1 MDKNILLEILNDWNL
16 WRKEIDTG
24 KERKTYLPLCLNSLK
39 SNIVLAIIGV
49 RRSGKSYL
57 MRQIA
62 RSLIS
67 SGTPGEN
74 ILIVN
79 FEDQRFTEFYTGL
92 LQEIYETYL
101 EFLKPSQPQ
110 FIFLDEVHNIPNWEK
125 WVRTVHELGK
135 AKIIISG
142 SSSKLLAGELATLL
156 TGRHLD
162 VIVFPLSFNEF
173 LSFKE
178 INLKDELDIVAN
190 KIKIKG
196 LLREY
201 MEFGGFPEIVLCD
214 DKRRLLLTYFDDIIT
229 KDVEKRYKLKRGEV
243 LRTLARFYLT
253 NISKSITYN
262 SIRKFLNTATI
273 TVAKFSS
280 YLKEANLVFFVKRFS
295 FSVKE
300 QEKSARKVY
309 SVDAGLANSI
319 GFRFSENL
327 GRLIENLVAVELK
340 RMCNTDANIE
350 IYYWKGNNKEV
361 DFVIKEGLEVKQLIQ
376 VCWSIADMEVK
387 KRELKSLLKALDEL
401 ELDTGVVITED
412 YEKEE
417 KINRKTI
424 KFIPLW
430 KWLLNNYKL

>member
-1 MDKNILLEILNDWNL
+1 M
-16 WRKEIDTG
+16 
-24 KERKTYLPLCLNSLK
+24 LPKLSNSSTQK
-39 SNIVLAIIGV
+39 
-49 RRSGKSYL
+49 
-57 MRQIA
+57 
-62 RSLIS
+62 
-67 SGTPGEN
+67 GE
-74 ILIVN
+74 
-79 FEDQRFTEFYTGL
+79 E
-92 LQEIYETYL
+92 
-101 EFLKPSQPQ
+101 P
-110 FIFLDEVHNIPNWEK
+110 
-125 WVRTVHELGK
+125 
-135 AKIIISG
+135 
-142 SSSKLLAGELATLL
+142 
-156 TGRHLD
+156 
-162 VIVFPLSFNEF
+162 
-173 LSFKE
+173 
-178 INLKDELDIVAN
+178 
-190 KIKIKG
+190 KIKG

-340 RMCNTDANIE
+340 RICNIDANIE